1 MRLRFA
7 PKKGVELLLRG
18 IGMSILVRSQ
28 SGDAPII
35 PNAAMNPRATAM
47 APSPLGRNA
56 GTVAGELGVQ

>member
-1 MRLRFA
+1 
-7 PKKGVELLLRG
+7 
-18 IGMSILVRSQ
+18 MSILVRSQ